1 MHNRHWAKFT
11 IAAGLS
17 CIQLIV
23 LGPALSEETSPGE
36 APDVQERG
44 LQNVFVTPSPPP
56 YSCGSGVCLC
66 VGQDNCN
73 QMTQPQPCKREKF
86 CLGQTA
92 SPPPPCRLRNLCNRS
107 NRCKLWLERRAA
119 VFFSARVAR
128 GNEGRAWCHVRR
140 CRSVLNECQRHQD
153 ATKLRLD
160 MVH

>member
-1 MHNRHWAKFT
+1 MDNRHWAKFT

-17 CIQLIV
+17 CIQLLV
-23 LGPALSEETSPGE
+23 LGPALSEEASTGE

-56 YSCGSGVCLC
+56 YSCGSGVCMC

-92 SPPPPCRLRNLCNRS
+92 SPPPPLPPQEPVQSQQQMQTL
-107 NRCKLWLERRAA
+107 
-119 VFFSARVAR
+119 ARTTS
-128 GNEGRAWCHVRR
+128 GSFLFCS
-140 CRSVLNECQRHQD
+140 CRSGQ
-153 ATKLRLD
+153 
-160 MVH
+160 